1 MNLVQVLPKGRFG
14 EMISFEFHLKNR
26 HEKTQKPL
34 WLLGF
39 QPRYLFRCY
48 LLIVGEAWT
57 SWPPGSSHKAAP
69 CLPIRNIV
77 ALLAPPLRNAPYFFT
92 SAARLHLPPAAARR
106 FVPTSSARRSH
117 NPAKKENCRIDS
129 SRLATVDKNDT
140 VSFGFKWFHS
150 KMKP

>member
-1 MNLVQVLPKGRFG
+1 
-14 EMISFEFHLKNR
+14 
-26 HEKTQKPL
+26 
-34 WLLGF
+34 
-39 QPRYLFRCY
+39 
-48 LLIVGEAWT
+48 
-57 SWPPGSSHKAAP
+57 
-69 CLPIRNIV
+69 
-77 ALLAPPLRNAPYFFT
+77 LLAPPLRIAPYFFT

-106 FVPTSSARRSH
+106 FVPTSPARRFH